1 MAINRSWNDNLPVSA
16 FRVSA
21 RVVKSASL
29 LLVLALSACAS
40 DSLYKL
46 NLMPAPDIY
55 DEGSVNPFTDKHPME
70 SMPYRGVLYATDR
83 APVTENT
90 KDSKELHYQNKR
102 GHLIRTG
109 IAHMQLGEEKM
120 TWEEARRISLL
131 KNRTDKYPMQVTRIE
146 ELGLVDTSVSRAF
159 MDLADLPE
167 DLGRG
172 GRELVRLVNKKLAMS
187 KHKHVY
193 IYVHGYKVNFDNPM
207 LVSVELWHFL
217 GYEGAFIAYAWPS
230 TPKLTAYA
238 KDIETAA
245 YSARYLRKLI
255 EYLAANSDASRIHI
269 VGYSAGTRV
278 VINTLSQL
286 ALQNSHLNRARIAR
300 KLRVGQ
306 VILVGSDFDRSTFAG
321 FIEDGM
327 LKVPEHLSIYMSAN
341 DKALR
346 MSRWVFDRGRLG
358 QMFADGELQPG
369 VERFMRQ
376 RNEISFINVSNAEAS
391 GTGNGHAYFRQ
402 SPWVSSDV
410 LMTLMYG
417 LPPGQR
423 GLVRSDANPIWTFP
437 EDYIARLRQALGVA
451 NPALAVDSR
460 QDTNSKAADK
470 P

>member
-1 MAINRSWNDNLPVSA
+1 MSNRSRNENAPFSPFGVSW
-16 FRVSA
+16 
-21 RVVKSASL
+21 RVVKLVSL
-29 LLVLALSACAS
+29 LPLFALAACAS

-55 DEGSVNPFTDKHPME
+55 DEGSVNPFTDKDPMDAA
-70 SMPYRGVLYATDR
+70 PYRAVLYATDR

-109 IAHMQLGEEKM
+109 IAHMQLGDEKM

-146 ELGLVDTSVSRAF
+146 ELGLVDTSVSWAF
-159 MDLADLPE
+159 MDRADLPE

-172 GRELVRLVNKKLAMS
+172 GRELVRLVDEKLAKS
-187 KHKHVY
+187 KRKHVY

-255 EYLAANSDASRIHI
+255 EYLAANSDATRIHI

-278 VINTLSQL
+278 VLNSLSQL
-286 ALQNSHLNRARIAR
+286 ALQNSHLDRARIAR

-327 LKVPEHLSIYMSAN
+327 LKLPEHLSIYMSAS

-358 QMFADGELQPG
+358 QMFTDGEVKPG
-369 VERFMRQ
+369 VKRFMRQ
-376 RNEISFINVSNAEAS
+376 RNEISFINVSDAAAS
-391 GTGNGHAYFRQ
+391 DTGNGHAYFRQ

-423 GLVRSDANPIWTFP
+423 GLVRSDTNPIWTFP
-437 EDYIARLRQALGVA
+437 DDYIARLRQALGIA

-460 QDTNSKAADK
+460 QDTKSKAADK